1 MTILCKKKLYII
13 GSLLSCFFTLVSFVA
28 IIQKK
33 YIDKNFIFVIIISSA
48 ILQSIVQLICFLHI
62 YNTKKINWK
71 LISLLFTILITF
83 ILVFGSY
90 WIMSHLHENFM

>member
-1 MTILCKKKLYII
+1 MTVLCKKKLYFI
-13 GSLLSCFFTLVSFVA
+13 GSLLSCFFTFISFIS

-33 YIDKNFIFVIIISSA
+33 YIDKNFIFITLISSA
-48 ILQSIVQLICFLHI
+48 ILQSIVQMVCFLHI
-62 YNTKKINWK
+62 YSTKKINWK
-71 LISLLFTILITF
+71 LISLLFTILIIF